1 MPSSKEVQTR
11 CRTLGRIL
19 SQPQAD
25 RMAGYLNL
33 LVKWN
38 RKMNLVGPSSWEE
51 MLETLV
57 VDSWHLA
64 DFLESLDLQDDPWT
78 LDLGAGAGL
87 PGIPLRMFWPA
98 GEYVLV
104 EPRQKRAIF
113 MNRALSELRLG
124 RTRVAGVRCEQL
136 PRELLPVDLV
146 LSRAFCPWREFL
158 DIARPMLKPAGMVVV
173 LASSPEPDETPAP
186 FCFCAGRSYPVQG
199 KKRYL
204 WAFSPMSSP
213 S

>member
-1 MPSSKEVQTR
+1 MPSSTDVQAR
-11 CRTLGRIL
+11 CRTLGRTL
-19 SQPQAD
+19 TLLQAD
-25 RMAGYLNL
+25 RLARYLNL

-51 MLETLV
+51 VLDTLI

-64 DFLESLDLQDDPWT
+64 DFLESLDLQEDLRT

-87 PGIPLRMFWPA
+87 PGIPLRMFWSA
-98 GEYVLV
+98 GTYVLV

-113 MNRALSELRLG
+113 MNRALAELRLEG
-124 RTRVAGVRCEQL
+124 TSVAGVRFEQL
-136 PRELLPVDLV
+136 PADLLPVDLV

-158 DIARPMLKPAGMVVV
+158 DIARPMLKPAGRVVV
-173 LASSPEPDETPAP
+173 LASAEEPDNVPLEWR
-186 FCFCAGRSYPVQG
+186 FRAGRTYPVQG
-199 KKRYL
+199 RDRYF
-204 WAFSPMSSP
+204 WAFSPMSAP